1 MSRNGWRAG
10 HNYCSNS
17 LHFFIYGSKF
27 ERWASLSKSNDRP
40 MAAAQDRQTAATARR
55 TDATRSRSAVGTWVY
70 VSTRHVSLRDCISYV
85 IWEGGR
91 CIRVS
96 AADLHG
102 CAAAN
107 SLLLQLW
114 LSYPIEGVSFQL
126 WFIPI
131 DVTGNNPWLRIQN
144 INIRMNN
151 KIHSHGYLLFRLFS
165 ECWHISKQILLT
177 SIVIYFDWR
186 DVVCVVKYNPW
197 LRIQNISIK
206 MNNRD
211 SFSSPRVWTKL
222 SIMQLWFIPI
232 EGVSLRW
239 LYTIHDYGFKTW
251 ISKFR
256 RSTQIE
262 NNQQACEKIEEML
275 QPKSNCINQDSR
287 F

>member
-151 KIHSHGYLLFRLFS
+151 KIHSHGYYS
-165 ECWHISKQILLT
+165 DS
-177 SIVIYFDWR
+177 SVSVGIY
-186 DVVCVVKYNPW
+186 
-197 LRIQNISIK
+197 L
-206 MNNRD
+206 
-211 SFSSPRVWTKL
+211 
-222 SIMQLWFIPI
+222 
-232 EGVSLRW
+232 
-239 LYTIHDYGFKTW
+239 
-251 ISKFR
+251 SKF
-256 RSTQIE
+256 S
-262 NNQQACEKIEEML
+262 
-275 QPKSNCINQDSR
+275 
-287 F
+287 